1 MGRAGLDAHLP
12 RVRTP
17 VFISPRPGK
26 DPASTLAFLM
36 AIGHDSSP
44 FRIGRRLE
52 PGRASN
58 HSGWRVMCGI
68 VGLYLKNEA
77 LQPRIGELVTPM
89 LDRMGD
95 RGPDSAGLAIY
106 RDEVPADSIK
116 LTLRRLSDELDW
128 SDVDT
133 ALTKRFAGD
142 VPLRENGSYAVVVVT
157 GTEQAVVDYL
167 AEAYPS
173 VRIMSAGRKIEIFK
187 EAGRP
192 EAISKKF
199 GFDGL
204 YGSHAIGHTRMATES
219 AVTTDGSHPFSTGMD
234 LCLVHNGSLSN
245 YFALRE
251 NLQRQGIEFRTEN
264 DSEVA
269 AGYLMWRMRE
279 GDSLRAALESAL
291 ADLDGFYT
299 FAIGTAN
306 GFAVLRDP
314 IACKPAVMVET
325 DDYVAMASEY
335 RSLADLP
342 GIEAAQQWEP
352 EPGLVYSWG
361 DD

>member
-1 MGRAGLDAHLP
+1 
-12 RVRTP
+12 
-17 VFISPRPGK
+17 
-26 DPASTLAFLM
+26 
-36 AIGHDSSP
+36 
-44 FRIGRRLE
+44 
-52 PGRASN
+52 
-58 HSGWRVMCGI
+58 MCGI
-68 VGLYLKNEA
+68 VGLYLKNDS
-77 LQPRIGELVTPM
+77 LQPRMGELITPM
-89 LDRMGD
+89 LDRMSD

-106 RDEVPADSIK
+106 RDEAPADSVK
-116 LTLRRLSDELDW
+116 LTLRRLSD
-128 SDVDT
+128 DVIWEAIDT
-133 ALTKRFAGD
+133 SLTNRFGGD
-142 VPLRENGSYAVVVVT
+142 VPLRENGSYAVVVVK
-157 GTEQAVVDYL
+157 GTEQEVVDYL
-167 AEAYPS
+167 ADAHPGIR
-173 VRIMSAGRKIEIFK
+173 VMSAGRKIEIFK
-187 EAGRP
+187 EAGHP
-192 EAISKKF
+192 EEISKKF
-199 GFDGL
+199 GFEDL

-251 NLQRQGIEFRTEN
+251 KLERRGITFRTEN

-269 AGYLMWRMRE
+269 AGYLMWRLRE
-279 GDSLRAALESAL
+279 GDSLNEALESAL
-291 ADLDGFYT
+291 TDLDGFYT

-342 GIEAAQQWEP
+342 GIDQARQWEP
-352 EPGLVYSWG
+352 EPGIVYTWG